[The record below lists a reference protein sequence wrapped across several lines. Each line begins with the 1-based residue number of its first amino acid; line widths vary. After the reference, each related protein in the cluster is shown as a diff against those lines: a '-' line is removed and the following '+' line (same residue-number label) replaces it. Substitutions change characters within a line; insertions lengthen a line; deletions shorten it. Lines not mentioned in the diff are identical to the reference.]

1 MKKEKLITI
10 KEASELMNV
19 CHNTVRNYID
29 AGRLQSVKENVTKV
43 YYDEVIELMRF
54 SVADNIFGDIV
65 LEAGESLRPLDGF
78 RNVRG
83 SGYNPLKYKT
93 SQRYMVSNYGRVFN
107 LERNSEK
114 SQQIVDHDYLQ
125 VKLAQF
131 GNKSYAMVHRLVA
144 FIWCD
149 NAKCKDTVHHI
160 DGNKQNN
167 RADNLVWATLKEQ
180 ADAHKLLES
189 AKATNDFTEYNKY
202 IAELQADNR
211 CSEPYFCVLE
221 YADKSAFG
229 FLYITEKAYKDLQNK
244 KYDVEH
250 IPISEIKGEFF
261 SVNDFLSRK
270 QAVNEQ

>member
-1 MKKEKLITI
+1 MKKDKLITI
-10 KEASELMNV
+10 KEASELMCVSN
-19 CHNTVRNYID
+19 NTVRNYIS
-29 AGRLQSVKENVTKV
+29 AGRLQAVKENVTKV
-43 YYDEVIELMRF
+43 YYDDVIELMRF

-114 SQQIVDHDYLQ
+114 SQQTVDNEYLQ
-125 VKLAQF
+125 VKLAQYSS
-131 GNKSYAMVHRLVA
+131 KSYVMAHRLVA
-144 FIWCD
+144 FVWCD
-149 NAKCKDTVHHI
+149 NAKCKGTVHHI
-160 DGNKQNN
+160 DGNRTNN
-167 RADNLVWATLKEQ
+167 RADNLVWATQKEQ
-180 ADAHKLLES
+180 ADAHELFNE
-189 AKATNDFTEYNKY
+189 AKRTNDFTEYNKY

-221 YADKSAFG
+221 YANESAFN

-244 KYDVEH
+244 KYDVDH
-250 IPISEIKGEFF
+250 IPISEIKGEFY

-270 QAVNEQ
+270 QAMNEQ